1 MNTPHTPVFRS
12 KVNKQLFMV
21 AIVIP
26 DYDEAI
32 QHYTEA
38 WGFDL
43 LEDSAQS
50 PEKRWVRVAP
60 PGSSCA
66 LLLAKASTPKQE
78 AAIGR
83 QTGGRVFLF
92 MHCSDLEADVARLAQ
107 YGCHPEAPICTEK
120 YGKVCVVADRYG
132 NRWDL
137 IQPLS

>member
-1 MNTPHTPVFRS
+1 MLAFRS

-21 AIVIP
+21 AVVVP

-32 QHYTEA
+32 AHYTQA
-38 WGFDL
+38 WGFEL
-43 LEDSAQS
+43 LEDSFQT

-66 LLLAKASTPKQE
+66 LLLAKAATPAQE
-78 AAIGR
+78 AAIGQ

-92 MHCSDLEADVARLAQ
+92 MHCEDLDADLARLAHH
-107 YGCHPEAPICTEK
+107 GCHPEAPVRQES

>member
-1 MNTPHTPVFRS
+1 
-12 KVNKQLFMV
+12 MV
-21 AIVIP
+21 AIVVP

-32 QHYTEA
+32 RHYTEA

-43 LEDSAQS
+43 LEDSVQS

-66 LLLAKASTPKQE
+66 LLLAKAATPEQE

-92 MHCSDLEADVARLAQ
+92 MHCADLAADVARLGQ
-107 YGCHPEAPICTEK
+107 HGCHLEAPIRTEK

-137 IQPLS
+137 IQPLR

>member
-1 MNTPHTPVFRS
+1 
-12 KVNKQLFMV
+12 VNKQLFMV
-21 AIVIP
+21 AVVVP

-32 QHYTEA
+32 AHYTQA
-38 WGFDL
+38 WGFEL
-43 LEDSAQS
+43 LEDSVQT

-60 PGSSCA
+60 PGSTCA
-66 LLLAKASTPKQE
+66 LLLAKAATPAQE
-78 AAIGR
+78 AAIGQ

-92 MHCSDLEADVARLAQ
+92 MHCEDLDAGLARLAQ
-107 YGCHPEAPICTEK
+107 HGCHPEAPVRQEV